1 MKLTDALRGEHA
13 VLYELFAYL
22 DETIGKSDDMR
33 DLRGAVSV
41 VERLLVSHAR
51 IEEDLLFPRLEPHIG
66 QMGPLAVM
74 RAEHSRIDGLLEA
87 ARQEDDVAALKSLI
101 GQLLQLAYGHFQKE
115 ESVLFD
121 MAERFL
127 GGAALTEMGEQW
139 ATARNVVVSGQ
150 GCMATH

>member
-13 VLYELFAYL
+13 VLFELFAYL
-22 DETIGKSDDMR
+22 DETIRASDDLQDIR
-33 DLRGAVSV
+33 AAVSV

-51 IEEDLLFPRLEPHIG
+51 IEEDLLFPRLEPHLG

-74 RAEHSRIDGLLEA
+74 RAEHGRIEGLLDA
-87 ARQEDDVAALKSLI
+87 ARREDDVAALKSLI
-101 GQLLQLAYGHFQKE
+101 GQLLNLARAHFQKE
-115 ESVLFD
+115 EAVLFD

-127 GGAALTEMGEQW
+127 GGAALTEMGDQW
-139 ATARNVVVSGQ
+139 ATARTVIVTGQ

>member
-13 VLYELFAYL
+13 VLYDVFAYL
-22 DETIGKSDDMR
+22 DETMRNTDDMQ
-33 DLRGAVSV
+33 DIRGAVSV
-41 VERLLVSHAR
+41 VERLLLSHAR
-51 IEEDLLFPRLEPHIG
+51 IEEDLLFPRLEPHLG
-66 QMGPLAVM
+66 EMGPLAVM
-74 RAEHSRIDGLLEA
+74 RAEHGRIDGLLDA

-101 GQLLQLAYGHFQKE
+101 GELLTLAYGHFQKE

-127 GGAALTEMGEQW
+127 GAATLTELGGQW
-139 ATARNVVVSGQ
+139 AAARNVIVKGQ

>member
-22 DETIGKSDDMR
+22 DGTIRNSDDLR
-33 DLRGAVSV
+33 DIRAAVLV

-51 IEEDLLFPRLEPHIG
+51 LEEDLLFPRLEPHLG

-74 RAEHSRIDGLLEA
+74 RAEHSRIDGLLKA
-87 ARQEDDVAALKSLI
+87 ARQEDEVAALKSLV
-101 GQLLQLAYGHFQKE
+101 GELLRLTYGHFQKE

-127 GGAALTEMGEQW
+127 GGAALAEMGDQW
-139 ATARNVVVSGQ
+139 AVTRNVVVKSE
-150 GCMATH
+150 GCVATH

>member
-1 MKLTDALRGEHA
+1 MKLTNALRGEHA

-22 DETIGKSDDMR
+22 NETIRDSDD
-33 DLRGAVSV
+33 LAEVRGAVSV

-51 IEEDLLFPRLEPHIG
+51 IEEDLLFPRLEPHLG

-74 RAEHSRIDGLLEA
+74 RAEHSQIEGLLDA
-87 ARQEDDVAALKSLI
+87 ARQERDVAALKSLV
-101 GQLLQLAYGHFQKE
+101 GELLTLAYGHFQKE

-127 GGAALTEMGEQW
+127 GGAALTEMGDQW
-139 ATARNVVVSGQ
+139 AARRNVNVNGG
-150 GCMATH
+150 GCMAAH